1 MATYKEFEDFV
12 RSNYKVV
19 PKDDSPKGFMGL
31 IVKCGGDRSHKVF
44 VNRGG
49 ALGKFGEFANVMA
62 FFGELSGSKLG
73 KALEATVNLPLGGL
87 VKVGDWIALRH
98 GIPLADVDESEFTTA
113 LYCIA
118 WGADRLEAEFVGGD
132 EF

>member
-1 MATYKEFEDFV
+1 MATYREFEDFV

-31 IVKCGGDRSHKVF
+31 IVNCGRDRSHQVF
-44 VNRGG
+44 VNRGA
-49 ALGKFGEFANVMA
+49 ALDEFGEFANVMA

-73 KALEATVNLPLGGL
+73 KALEAAANHPLGGL
-87 VKVGDWIALRH
+87 VKVGDLIALRH
-98 GIPLADVDESEFTTA
+98 SIPLADVDESEFTIA